1 MAENYLEDAKI
12 ILEEAETM
20 FDRRVFHRVIRFYVK
35 KLWN

>member
-20 FDRRVFHRVIRFYVK
+20 SIGGYFIG
-35 KLWN
+35 